1 MGIGTGIVLG
11 VLGLILLT
19 GTIQVDLPFIE
30 DYTLGWIL
38 VVAAIV
44 AVNAVGDIIDPDTGR
59 IVAGVRGAG
68 NTFADARTIVL
79 TGRSF
84 GTTNLVLLDADG
96 NAIVDERILVSIDEG
111 NTVRV
116 FRQTDRSVLSCT
128 PNCEEHSSRADTG
141 G

>member
-1 MGIGTGIVLG
+1 MGRDGTFVKGAMRFATAAVVVGATAAGAMAEEPLMRVYMDHARVLRLDRPVSKVIIGNAK
-11 VLGLILLT
+11 
-19 GTIQVDLPFIE
+19 
-30 DYTLGWIL
+30 
-38 VVAAIV
+38 VADATV
-44 AVNAVGDIIDPDTGR
+44 
-59 IVAGVRGAG
+59 
-68 NTFADARTIVL
+68 ADARTIVL

-84 GTTNLVLLDADG
+84 GTTNLVLLDVDG

-128 PNCEEHSSRADTG
+128 PNCEEHSTRPDTG

>member
-1 MGIGTGIVLG
+1 MGR
-11 VLGLILLT
+11 
-19 GTIQVDLPFIE
+19 D
-30 DYTLGWIL
+30 WISAAGAARL
-38 VVAAIV
+38 VTAAIGVVWATGAAGAEESFMRVYMDHARVLRLDRPVSKVIIGNAKV
-44 AVNAVGDIIDPDTGR
+44 ADATV
-59 IVAGVRGAG
+59 
-68 NTFADARTIVL
+68 ADARTIVL

-84 GTTNLVLLDADG
+84 GTTNLVLLDVDG

-128 PNCEEHSSRADTG
+128 PNCEEHATNNGTG

>member
-44 AVNAVGDIIDPDTGR
+44 AIILSLTVWR
-59 IVAGVRGAG
+59 RGG
-68 NTFADARTIVL
+68 PTV
-79 TGRSF
+79 
-84 GTTNLVLLDADG
+84 V
-96 NAIVDERILVSIDEG
+96 ERDVSG
-111 NTVRV
+111 PV
-116 FRQTDRSVLSCT
+116 
-128 PNCEEHSSRADTG
+128 
-141 G
+141 